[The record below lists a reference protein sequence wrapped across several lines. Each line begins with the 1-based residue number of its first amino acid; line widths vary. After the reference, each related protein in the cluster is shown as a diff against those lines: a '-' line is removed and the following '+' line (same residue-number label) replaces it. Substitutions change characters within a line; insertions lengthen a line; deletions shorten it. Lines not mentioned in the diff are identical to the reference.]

1 MRPAYLTGDRLSLRP
16 MLPDDAEHATA
27 WFESPFPIN
36 STRAAALLKEVHNR
50 AWGEADPLY
59 LAVLR
64 LADGTIVGG
73 ATINGHTGPHGTL
86 RVRSAPWLP
95 DEESDALR
103 AEVLGLVVP
112 WLRDELELMTV
123 TVDIAADDPA
133 ALAAATALGM
143 VLGVRLREHVA
154 RPDGRVDLLQFQALN
169 PGRRVLERS
178 DA

>member
-1 MRPAYLTGDRLSLRP
+1 MS
-16 MLPDDAEHATA
+16 
-27 WFESPFPIN
+27 
-36 STRAAALLKEVHNR
+36 
-50 AWGEADPLY
+50 
-59 LAVLR
+59 
-64 LADGTIVGG
+64 
-73 ATINGHTGPHGTL
+73 
-86 RVRSAPWLP
+86 

-154 RPDGRVDLLQFQALN
+154 RPAGRVDLLQFQALN
-169 PGRRVLERS
+169 PGRRVLERA